1 MTVHLTWPFENLYIC
16 ALVVCG
22 WFFFFFLLAEQL
34 DEPTERV
41 LQPDK
46 PLIDAEEPSYWV
58 KIMPIDKEAT
68 PMEYSCCWL

>member
-1 MTVHLTWPFENLYIC
+1 
-16 ALVVCG
+16 LV
-22 WFFFFFLLAEQL
+22 FLFFLLAEQL